1 MTIAQRLYLGFAVIL
16 ALLVA
21 VTAVGVVKVGV
32 IDTALTQVN
41 DVDSRKQRYAIN
53 FRGSVHDR
61 AIAIRDAVLVESSSE
76 RQIFLREI
84 QRLEGFYQEAAG
96 NMDRLFRDSARIT
109 TEEQTLLNRIQASE
123 RQALSLTQ
131 NTLNLLQQNQLSEA
145 RRLVQH
151 ETAQAYTAWLVAIN
165 AFIDYQ
171 ENDIQRQVNYV
182 RSETGS
188 FQLLM
193 LAITLVALIVG
204 ALISYKLVSR
214 MTQMIGGEP
223 EIAAQKIRQIAAG
236 DLTVRIETRHPDSI
250 VGAVSN
256 MAAQLAEIIRGVSD
270 NANLMAQ
277 SSTQMA
283 QSAES
288 NLQLVASQREQTEQG
303 ATAIH
308 QMSATVQEVAGHT
321 AEAARLARG
330 ADEETVSGGQEVE
343 RTIRSIEELAA
354 KVEDAGKVIDR
365 LADDSQQIGEVLE
378 VIQSVAEQTNLLAL
392 NAAIEA
398 ARAGEHGRG
407 FAVVA
412 DEVRSLASR
421 TQESTRDIQQRIE
434 KMQASAAGAVTEMEK
449 GRSMAVQSVEQARR
463 AGASLEKIKQAV
475 AAISNMNIQIASAAE
490 EQSAVAEEI
499 NLNFTSITAASEEAM
514 QGSEEIRQASQ
525 DLSRNACDQQRSVRS
540 FKV

>member
-21 VTAVGVVKVGV
+21 VTAVGVVKVGI
-32 IDTALTQVN
+32 IDRALTQIN

-76 RQIFLREI
+76 RQSFLREI
-84 QRLEGFYQEAAG
+84 QRLEGFYQEAAR
-96 NMDRLFRDSARIT
+96 NMDRLFRDSTRIT

-151 ETAQAYTAWLVAIN
+151 ETAQAYTAWLAAIN

-256 MAAQLAEIIRGVSD
+256 MAAQLADIIRGVSD

-434 KMQASAAGAVTEMEK
+434 KMQTSAAGAVTEMEK

-525 DLSRNACDQQRSVRS
+525 NLSRHACDQQRSVRS